1 MINFVKSVSYVK
13 KTMLSSEEYFQIKI
27 LKDKNVVRYYNTK
40 SVNALDNPIIKEI
53 DNEMAKE
60 FLDQLFRI
68 IDDWESE
75 YINSNFLDGFEWQLE
90 IKYQDNEVLYYSGK
104 NDFPDNFEYLDRL
117 KYKLLNDCNK

>member
-1 MINFVKSVSYVK
+1 MINFVKSVSYIK

-40 SVNALDNPIIKEI
+40 SANVLDNPIIKEI
-53 DNEMAKE
+53 DNNILKE

-68 IDDWESE
+68 IDGWENE
-75 YINSNFLDGFEWQLE
+75 YINSNFLDGTEWQLE
-90 IKYQDNEVLYYSGK
+90 IKYQDNEVIYYSGK

>member
-53 DNEMAKE
+53 DNEMPKE

-68 IDDWESE
+68 IDGWENE
-75 YINSNFLDGFEWQLE
+75 YINSNFLDGIEWQLE

>member
-40 SVNALDNPIIKEI
+40 SVNALDNPIIKDI

-68 IDDWESE
+68 IDGWENE
-75 YINSNFLDGFEWQLE
+75 YINSNFLDGIEWQLE

>member
-68 IDDWESE
+68 IDGWENE
-75 YINSNFLDGFEWQLE
+75 YINSNFLDGIEWQLE

>member
-68 IDDWESE
+68 IDGWENE
-75 YINSNFLDGFEWQLE
+75 YINSNFLDGTEWQLE